1 MLLGGVAVVTGAGVT
16 DIAGLFDIEQLRVQL
31 FRTYLLFSTVLM
43 SNSTVCVLKI
53 RQFKTVEY
61 LYSTVF
67 LSKIK
72 ALDVENQMFGNVELR
87 KFSVRRRRKI

>member
-1 MLLGGVAVVTGAGVT
+1 MNF
-16 DIAGLFDIEQLRVQL
+16 GLNGLQIIPF
-31 FRTYLLFSTVLM
+31 FSTVFL

-53 RQFKTVEY
+53 RQFKTVEF

-72 ALDVENQMFGNVELR
+72 PLDVENQMFENVEL
-87 KFSVRRRRKI
+87 